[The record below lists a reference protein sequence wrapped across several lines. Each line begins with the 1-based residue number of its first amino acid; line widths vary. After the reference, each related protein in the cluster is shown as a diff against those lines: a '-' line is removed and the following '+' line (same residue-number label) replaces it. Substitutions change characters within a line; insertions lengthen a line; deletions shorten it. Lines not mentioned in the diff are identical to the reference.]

1 MASNLK
7 RRIQLCQI
15 FGQLLKAGSFLHK
28 VIFKVRLS
36 YKDVR
41 TVFSLSFALNGD
53 FTKNTIFPKEQ
64 MALLHTKKKKK
75 ECWRVQGSLPVSA
88 AMPAQ
93 HIPIFSC
100 LFDPISPLPQ
110 FTGPLLFSL

>member
-64 MALLHTKKKKK
+64 MALLHTKKKKRMLK
-75 ECWRVQGSLPVSA
+75 G
-88 AMPAQ
+88 
-93 HIPIFSC
+93 
-100 LFDPISPLPQ
+100 
-110 FTGPLLFSL
+110 TGLTACICSNASSTYSHLLLSV